1 MARSF
6 ESYIDDYDRKKFG
19 AGSSKGTDRFSG
31 LDVRKMFDAG
41 TDKYDLSKRDAAEM
55 VLDYADD
62 IKGKSRMGGGTRAAL
77 DKLERY
83 MKDKDDK
90 EDKYEYEP
98 VKDPEKD
105 PEWEESDMLKE
116 ARDRYHETDLSKP
129 ENMAPRLDTRYTNDP
144 SKDAISGG
152 DDLAAW
158 YGNQFLNNLQA
169 EADYGTASIDND
181 MSYFLDK
188 FVYGPPELG
197 SAADIFNK
205 YKDELEKTA

>member
-6 ESYIDDYDRKKFG
+6 ANYIDDYDRKKYG

-31 LDVRKMFDAG
+31 FDVRKMFDAG

-62 IKGKSRMGGGTRAAL
+62 IKGKSKMGGGTRAAL

-83 MKDKDDK
+83 MKDDK

-105 PEWEESDMLKE
+105 PEWKESDMLTE

-129 ENMAPRLDTRYTNDP
+129 ENQAPRLDTRYTNDP

-152 DDLAAW
+152 DDASNW
-158 YGNQFLNNLQA
+158 YATKFLDNLKA
-169 EADYGTASIDND
+169 EADFGTASIDND
-181 MSYFLDK
+181 MGYFLEK

-197 SAADIFNK
+197 SAATIFDK
-205 YKDELEKTA
+205 YKDELEKAA

>member
-6 ESYIDDYDRKKFG
+6 ESYIDDYDRKKWG

-62 IKGKSRMGGGTRAAL
+62 IKGKSKMGGGTRAAL

-83 MKDKDDK
+83 MKDDK

-105 PEWEESDMLKE
+105 PEWKESDMLTE

-129 ENMAPRLDTRYTNDP
+129 ENQAPRLDTRYTNDT

-152 DDLAAW
+152 DDASNW
-158 YGNQFLNNLQA
+158 YATKFLDNLKA
-169 EADYGTASIDND
+169 EADFGTASIDND
-181 MSYFLDK
+181 MGYFLEK

-197 SAADIFNK
+197 SAATIFDK
-205 YKDELEKTA
+205 YKDELEKAA